1 VQRAM
6 EEERDVF
13 LTRWTRARPLLLR
26 PTPNTHT
33 CANKARARLVVPPR
47 VPSEEV
53 KKTHPT
59 I

>member
-1 VQRAM
+1 M